1 MPRFLDLLSSGL
13 ALLLPR
19 ECPVCAGDLP
29 WNAPAGICCGCWS
42 GIRPLLAPLCDRCG
56 HPLGSFPANPPP
68 HTCIP
73 CGKNPPP
80 FRSARSLGSYD
91 DSLREIL
98 KQFKYTGR
106 TEIGPILGTF
116 MVSCLRLQMPAR
128 EWDGVIPV
136 PLHRYK
142 QWQRG
147 FNPAEILARS
157 VARATGLPLLRRIL
171 VRIRPTSTQASLPK
185 SERRRNV
192 RNAFRVRRCGSVRGR
207 TLLLVDDVLTTGA
220 TAAEC
225 SGQLLR
231 SGARA
236 VDLLTAARTLDARA
250 WE

>member
-1 MPRFLDLLSSGL
+1 
-13 ALLLPR
+13 
-19 ECPVCAGDLP
+19 
-29 WNAPAGICCGCWS
+29 
-42 GIRPLLAPLCDRCG
+42 
-56 HPLGSFPANPPP
+56 
-68 HTCIP
+68 
-73 CGKNPPP
+73 
-80 FRSARSLGSYD
+80 
-91 DSLREIL
+91 
-98 KQFKYTGR
+98 
-106 TEIGPILGTF
+106 

-136 PLHRYK
+136 PLHWYK
-142 QWQRG
+142 RWQRG
-147 FNPAEILARS
+147 FNPSEILARS

-171 VRIRPTSTQASLPK
+171 VRIRPTSTQATLPK

-236 VDLLTAARTLDARA
+236 VDLLTAARTLDSRA